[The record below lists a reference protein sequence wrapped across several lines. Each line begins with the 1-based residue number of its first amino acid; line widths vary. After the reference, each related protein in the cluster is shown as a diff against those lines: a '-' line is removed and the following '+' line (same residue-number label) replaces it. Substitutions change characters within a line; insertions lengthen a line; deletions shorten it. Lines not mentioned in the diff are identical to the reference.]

1 MTDPPPLG
9 APYCHKRTTR
19 AIAGRSPSHAVGSG
33 RISRMRRPACRT
45 ETRPGV
51 RFCEE
56 CGATLDVL
64 CPACGAG
71 VPTGKKF
78 CGACGAPLAA
88 AVPPAPAV
96 ASPRFESPRAYT
108 PAHLAARIL
117 KDRAALSGE
126 RKQVSVL
133 FADVSGF
140 TSISEGLDPE
150 EVHALINRAFE
161 LMLAEIHR
169 YEGTVNQFLGDGLM
183 ALFGAPIA
191 HEDHAQRAA
200 HAALA
205 MQQTLSRY
213 RDELQA
219 TRAIDFRVRL
229 GLNTGLVV
237 VGAIGDNLRM
247 DYTAVGDTTNT
258 AARVQQLAEPG
269 RIAVAGATQRLIA
282 PYFETRALGAI
293 PLKGKSQPV
302 AAYELVRAREGV
314 TRLEARDAEAQ
325 IIARVQHGLAFI
337 GEEAANIAPYLRYL
351 LSVDP
356 GDPGVVSLDP
366 LLRRARIVAAIQGLT
381 ATGSRRRPVVLVV
394 EDAHWIDSASEDFLK
409 SLTES
414 LPGMAVL
421 LIITYR
427 PIYAQPFRDRTYY
440 WRIRLPPVR

>member
-19 AIAGRSPSHAVGSG
+19 AIAGRSRSHAVRSR
-33 RISRMRRPACRT
+33 RISGMRCPACRT
-45 ETRPGV
+45 ENRPGV

-140 TSISEGLDPE
+140 TSIPERLDPE
-150 EVHALINRAFE
+150 EVHALINRASE
-161 LMLAEIHR
+161 RMLAEIHR

-205 MQQTLSRY
+205 MQQTLARY

-219 TRAIDFRVRL
+219 TRAIDFRVRM

-258 AARVQQLAEPG
+258 AARMQQLAEPG
-269 RIAVAGATQRLIA
+269 AIVVAEASQKLIA
-282 PYFETRALGAI
+282 PYFATRALGAV
-293 PLKGKSQPV
+293 PVKGKSQPV
-302 AAYELVRAREGV
+302 AAWELVGARGAVSRFEARAARGLSPFVGRDDALATLVRAWAQVRSGRGQAVFVVGDAGLGKSRLLLEFRRHLADVVTWIEGDCISFGQSIPFLPIV
-314 TRLEARDAEAQ
+314 QMLKQNFGIDDHDAEAQ
-325 IIARVQHGLAFI
+325 I
-337 GEEAANIAPYLRYL
+337 
-351 LSVDP
+351 
-356 GDPGVVSLDP
+356 
-366 LLRRARIVAAIQGLT
+366 VAKI
-381 ATGSRRRPVVLVV
+381 
-394 EDAHWIDSASEDFLK
+394 
-409 SLTES
+409 
-414 LPGMAVL
+414 
-421 LIITYR
+421 
-427 PIYAQPFRDRTYY
+427 
-440 WRIRLPPVR
+440 

>member
-19 AIAGRSPSHAVGSG
+19 AIAGRSPSHAVRSR
-33 RISRMRRPACRT
+33 RISRMRCPACRT
-45 ETRPGV
+45 ENRPGV

-56 CGATLDVL
+56 CGATLDVV

-88 AVPPAPAV
+88 AAAPPAPAV

-140 TSISEGLDPE
+140 TSISERLDPE

-205 MQQTLSRY
+205 TQQALARY
-213 RDELQA
+213 RDDLQG
-219 TRAIDFRVRL
+219 TRGIDFRVRL

-269 RIAVAGATQRLIA
+269 RIVVAEATQRLIA
-282 PYFETRALGAI
+282 PYFETRALGAF

-314 TRLEARDAEAQ
+314 TRLEARAAQ
-325 IIARVQHGLAFI
+325 IG
-337 GEEAANIAPYLRYL
+337 
-351 LSVDP
+351 
-356 GDPGVVSLDP
+356 
-366 LLRRARIVAAIQGLT
+366 RACVGK
-381 ATGSRRRPVVLVV
+381 
-394 EDAHWIDSASEDFLK
+394 EC
-409 SLTES
+409 
-414 LPGMAVL
+414 
-421 LIITYR
+421 
-427 PIYAQPFRDRTYY
+427 
-440 WRIRLPPVR
+440 